1 MTEWVTSHTVSTD
14 IEKRYPNL
22 PSVSYNDTVKYHYS
36 KFGLFVDDG
45 THHKIEFL
53 LENHLDFRMDALV
66 YNDTVLAYVAKV
78 ELSDKKA
85 VEYKLKFG

>member
-1 MTEWVTSHTVSTD
+1 MTEWVTSHTVSIN

-22 PSVSYNDTVKYHYS
+22 SSVSYNDTVLYHND
-36 KFGLFVDDG
+36 KFGLFVEDI

-53 LENHLDFRMDALV
+53 LENHLDFRMDALI
-66 YNDTVLAYVAKV
+66 YEDTVLAYVAKV
-78 ELSDKKA
+78 ELSDTKA